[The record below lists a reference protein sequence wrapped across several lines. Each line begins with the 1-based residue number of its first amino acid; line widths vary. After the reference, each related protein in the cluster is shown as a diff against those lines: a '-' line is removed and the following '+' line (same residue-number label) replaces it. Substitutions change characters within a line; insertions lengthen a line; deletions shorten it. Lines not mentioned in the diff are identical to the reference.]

1 MRGMGEMHNPQQVT
15 MTGDHRNPAAGSTTA
30 GERRPWSVMVLL
42 SVAQFMV
49 ILDATVVN
57 VALPSIA
64 RSLGLATGGL
74 QWVVTAYVLAS
85 GGLVL
90 VGGRAADVVG
100 GRRVFLAGLA
110 VFTAASLASGLAPAA
125 GALIAARA
133 GQGLGAALL
142 SPAALSVITASY
154 AGAQRATALGVWGT
168 LGGAGAAVGVLAGG
182 VLTTWLGWRS
192 VFLVNVPVGVAAGL
206 LAVHLVARD
215 DPRRGAGRELDLAG
229 ATLAVAGLVTLAYA
243 LAGAPGHGWGSARTL
258 LMVAAAFVLLAAF
271 AAVERSVRWPLVPAR
286 LWRTRSLV
294 AGLVVMLGAT
304 GILVGTFFL
313 NSLYLQ
319 DVQDVPALRVGLEF
333 LPLALVIGAAAH
345 LASRLL
351 PRAGSRVLIV
361 AGLVVMG
368 AGALLLTG
376 VSARSGYLIAFLP
389 GLLVVGTGT
398 GLVLPATAITALNH
412 IAQDRAGLASGLMTA
427 AHEIGAALGVAV
439 FSAVAVTA
447 DGGIAAGYRHGFTVA
462 AAVAGG
468 LAVVAA
474 LLVPAVRPCAGTRVA
489 VH

>member
-1 MRGMGEMHNPQQVT
+1 MHGMRKTHDLRPVT
-15 MTGDHRNPAAGSTTA
+15 RSGGHQDRAADGTA
-30 GERRPWSVMVLL
+30 AHERRPWSVMVLL

-64 RSLGLATGGL
+64 RSLSLAAGDL

-90 VGGRAADVVG
+90 AGGRAADVA
-100 GRRVFLAGLA
+100 GRRQVFLAGLA
-110 VFTAASLASGLAPAA
+110 LFTAASLASGLAPAA

-133 GQGLGAALL
+133 AQGLGAALL
-142 SPAALSVITASY
+142 SPAALSIITTSY
-154 AGAQRATALGVWGT
+154 AGAQRATALGVWGA

-192 VFLVNVPVGVAAGL
+192 VFLVNVPVGVVAGL
-206 LAVHLVARD
+206 LSVHLLARD
-215 DPRRGAGRELDLAG
+215 ESRRGAGRKLDLAG

-243 LAGAPGHGWGSARTL
+243 LAGVPAHGWGAARTL
-258 LMVAAAFVLLAAF
+258 LLLAVAFVMLAAF
-271 AAVERSVRWPLVPAR
+271 GAAERSVRWPLVPTG
-286 LWRTRSLV
+286 LWRDRSLV
-294 AGLVVMLGAT
+294 ASMVVMLGAT

-319 DVQDVPALRVGLEF
+319 DVQGVPALRVGLEF
-333 LPLALVIGAAAH
+333 LPLTMVIGAGAH

-368 AGALLLTG
+368 AGAFLLTS
-376 VSARSGYLIAFLP
+376 VSARSGYLTGFLP

-398 GLVLPATAITALNH
+398 GLVFPATTITAMSH
-412 IAQDRAGLASGLMTA
+412 IAKDRAGLASGLMTA
-427 AHEIGAALGVAV
+427 AHEIGAALGVAM
-439 FSAVAVTA
+439 FSAVAVAA
-447 DGGIAAGYRHGFTVA
+447 DGGITAGYRHGFTVA

-474 LLVPAVRPCAGTRVA
+474 LLVPAVRPEAGARVA

>member
-1 MRGMGEMHNPQQVT
+1 
-15 MTGDHRNPAAGSTTA
+15 
-30 GERRPWSVMVLL
+30 
-42 SVAQFMV
+42 
-49 ILDATVVN
+49 
-57 VALPSIA
+57 
-64 RSLGLATGGL
+64 
-74 QWVVTAYVLAS
+74 
-85 GGLVL
+85 
-90 VGGRAADVVG
+90 
-100 GRRVFLAGLA
+100 
-110 VFTAASLASGLAPAA
+110 
-125 GALIAARA
+125 
-133 GQGLGAALL
+133 
-142 SPAALSVITASY
+142 
-154 AGAQRATALGVWGT
+154 
-168 LGGAGAAVGVLAGG
+168 
-182 VLTTWLGWRS
+182 
-192 VFLVNVPVGVAAGL
+192 
-206 LAVHLVARD
+206 
-215 DPRRGAGRELDLAG
+215 
-229 ATLAVAGLVTLAYA
+229 TLAYA

-258 LMVAAAFVLLAAF
+258 LLVAAAFVLLAAF
-271 AAVERSVRWPLVPAR
+271 AAVERSARWPLVPAR

-319 DVQDVPALRVGLEF
+319 DVQDVSALRVGLEF

-376 VSARSGYLIAFLP
+376 VSARSGYLTAFLP

-398 GLVLPATAITALNH
+398 GLVLPATAITALSH

-462 AAVAGG
+462 AAGAGG

-474 LLVPAVRPCAGTRVA
+474 LLVPAVRPRAGTRVA